1 MAIRG
6 GRARTPAAARLALA
20 HEGGRLAALLWTVE
34 RIDTMGAYG
43 AALATR
49 ERVAEAEQEE
59 LRRKVRNEMRLV
71 STRIDMLKEDI

>member
-43 AALATR
+43 AAL
-49 ERVAEAEQEE
+49 EE